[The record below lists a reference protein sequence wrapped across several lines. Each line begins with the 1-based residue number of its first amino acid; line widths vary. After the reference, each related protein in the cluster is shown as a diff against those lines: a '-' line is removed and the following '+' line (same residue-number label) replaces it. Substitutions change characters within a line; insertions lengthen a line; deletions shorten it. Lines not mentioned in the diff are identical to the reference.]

1 MPTIYGPDGR
11 PIKMREKPIMDEV
24 AVASI
29 RDRFSSYPSVGLTP
43 QRLAR
48 IFREADEG
56 DILRQAELFEEMEE
70 KDSHLYSLLQTRKN
84 AVLGLDYDVIPFSD
98 DPRDREVADFITE
111 ALDHIL
117 GFEEALLD
125 LLDAIGKG
133 ISGTEIMWEIADGR
147 VWARELCWVPQKRF
161 TFTADTGEL
170 RLLTDQN
177 PVQGIELPANK
188 FIIHKY
194 KARSGHPSRQGVL
207 RVVAWMYLFKNYTL
221 KDWVAFAEVFGMP
234 LRLGKYD
241 PGASPED
248 REKLLQAVVQLGTDA
263 AGIISRNT
271 DIEFIETKGT
281 GGASIY
287 QGLANFCNAEMS
299 KAILGQTLTTEVGSR
314 GSYAAS
320 QTHAEVRQD
329 LLEADCKA
337 LAETL
342 RRDLIRPLVL
352 FNFGPE
358 TRLPWIKFHYEPP
371 EDLAAESKTYATLV
385 KEVGL
390 PIAAE
395 HIYEKFGIPKPE
407 AGQTLVT
414 PPGGGAMP
422 LKRLALSDGDPRTA
436 QGKVDRLADLAVI
449 QALLVVRDL
458 LEPVKRA
465 IAEATSLEELRER
478 LAELYGQMARD
489 EFEDLVQRA
498 LYAADLY
505 GRYTVING

>member
-1 MPTIYGPDGR
+1 
-11 PIKMREKPIMDEV
+11 MDEV

-70 KDSHLYSLLQTRKN
+70 KDPHLYSLLQTRKN

-98 DPRDREVADFITE
+98 DPRDREVADFIAE

-117 GFEEALLD
+117 GFEDALLD

-133 ISGTEIMWEIADGR
+133 LSGTEIMWEIADGR
-147 VWARELCWVPQKRF
+147 VWARELRWVPQKRF
-161 TFTADTGEL
+161 TFTHDTREL

-188 FIIHKY
+188 FIVHKY
-194 KARSGHPSRQGVL
+194 KAKSGHPSRQGVL

-221 KDWVAFAEVFGMP
+221 KDWVAFAEIFGMP

-241 PGASPED
+241 PGTSQED

-281 GGASIY
+281 GGASVY

-342 RRDLIRPLVL
+342 RRDLIRPLVR

-358 TRLPWIKFHYEPP
+358 ARLPWIKFHYEPP

-395 HIYEKFGIPKPE
+395 HVYEKFGIPKPE

-414 PPGGGAMP
+414 PPSGGAMP
-422 LKRLALSDGDPRTA
+422 LKGLALSDGDPRTA

-449 QALLVVRDL
+449 QALPVVRDL
-458 LEPVKRA
+458 LELVKRA

-478 LAELYGQMARD
+478 LAELYGQMALE

>member
-1 MPTIYGPDGR
+1 MPVIYGPDGR

-24 AVASI
+24 VVASI
-29 RDRFSSYPSVGLTP
+29 RDRFSSYPSSGLTP

-70 KDSHLYSLLQTRKN
+70 KDPHLYSLLQTRKN
-84 AVLGLDYDVIPFSD
+84 AVLGLDYDVVAFSD
-98 DPRDREVADFITE
+98 DPKDQEVADFITE
-111 ALDHIL
+111 ALERIL

-133 ISGTEIMWEIADGR
+133 LSGTEIMWEIAEGR
-147 VWARELCWVPQKRF
+147 VWARELRWVPQKRF
-161 TFTADTGEL
+161 TFTNDTGEL
-170 RLLTDQN
+170 RLLTDAS

-188 FIIHKY
+188 FIVNKY

-207 RVVAWMYLFKNYTL
+207 RVVAYMYLFKNYTL
-221 KDWVAFAEVFGMP
+221 KDWVAFAEIFGMP

-248 REKLLQAVVQLGTDA
+248 RDKLLQAVVQLGSDA

-271 DIEFIETKGT
+271 DIEFVETKST
-281 GGASIY
+281 GGASVY
-287 QGLANFCNAEMS
+287 QGLASFCNAEMS
-299 KAILGQTLTTEVGSR
+299 KAILGQTLTTEVGGR

-358 TRLPWIKFHYEPP
+358 ARLPWVKFHYEPP
-371 EDLAAESKTYATLV
+371 EDLAAESKTYAALV

-395 HIYEKFGIPKPE
+395 HLYEKFGIPKPE
-407 AGQTLVT
+407 AGQALVT
-414 PPGGGAMP
+414 PPAGGPVP
-422 LKRLALSDGDPRTA
+422 LKSLALADNDLLNA
-436 QGKVDRLADLAVI
+436 QAKVDRLADLVVVQAVPAT
-449 QALLVVRDL
+449 QDL
-458 LEPVKRA
+458 LEPVRQA
-465 IAEATSLEELRER
+465 IAQARSLEELRER
-478 LAELYGQMARD
+478 LAELYGQMALE

-498 LYAADLY
+498 MYAADLY
-505 GRYTVING
+505 GRYTVNG

>member
-11 PIKMREKPIMDEV
+11 PVKMRERPMLDEV

-70 KDSHLYSLLQTRKN
+70 KDAHLYSLLQTRKN
-84 AVLGLDYDVIPFSD
+84 AVLGLDYEVVPFSEEAQ
-98 DPRDREVADFITE
+98 DREVAEFVTE
-111 ALDHIL
+111 ALDRIL
-117 GFEEALLD
+117 GFEEAILD

-133 ISGTEIMWEIADGR
+133 FSVTEIIWEVAEGR
-147 VWARELCWVPQKRF
+147 VWARELRWVPQKRF
-161 TFTADTGEL
+161 TFASEDGSL
-170 RLLTDQN
+170 RLLTDQE
-177 PVQGIELPANK
+177 PTRGIELPANK
-188 FIIHKY
+188 FVVHRY
-194 KARSGHPSRQGVL
+194 KAKSGHPSRQGVL
-207 RVVAWMYLFKNYTL
+207 RVIAWMYLFKNYTL
-221 KDWVAFAEVFGMP
+221 KDWVAFAEVYGMP

-248 REKLLQAVVQLGTDA
+248 RERLLQTVVQLGTDA

-271 DIEFIETKGT
+271 EIEFIETKGT
-281 GGASIY
+281 GGGSVY
-287 QGLANFCNAEMS
+287 QALANFCNAEMS

-329 LLEADCKA
+329 LLEADAKA

-358 TRLPWIKFHYEPP
+358 ARLPWLKFHYEPP
-371 EDLAAESKTYATLV
+371 EDLEAASKTYAVLV
-385 KEVGL
+385 KDVGL

-407 AGQTLVT
+407 AGQELVA
-414 PPGGGAMP
+414 PAGGAAP
-422 LKRLALSDGDPRTA
+422 LKGLVLSEDMGPRTV
-436 QGKVDRLADLAVI
+436 QGKVDRLADLAVAR
-449 QALLVVRDL
+449 ALPAMRDM

-465 IAEATSLEELRER
+465 IAEAKSLEELKER
-478 LAELYGQMARD
+478 LAELYGQMAV
-489 EFEDLVQRA
+489 EELEDLIGRA
-498 LYAADLY
+498 LYAADLF
-505 GRYTVING
+505 GRYTVIYG

>member
-70 KDSHLYSLLQTRKN
+70 KDPHLYSLLQTRKN

-147 VWARELCWVPQKRF
+147 VWARELRWVPQKRF

-358 TRLPWIKFHYEPP
+358 VRLPWIKFHYEPP

-385 KEVGL
+385 KEMGL

-422 LKRLALSDGDPRTA
+422 LKNLVLSDGDPRTA
-436 QGKVDRLADLAVI
+436 QGKVDRLADLAVM
-449 QALLVVRDL
+449 QALPVVRDM